1 MWREPFWGLHVTGGG
16 GQVPG
21 RHTITH
27 LWEALCQELCRDGD
41 RFDTADGGGERM
53 IWRCEKSSR
62 RPAVEF
68 NGKDDSHYNVLLCG
82 YRLSFAVCGNIFN
95 PT

>member
-41 RFDTADGGGERM
+41 RFDTAAGGGERM
-53 IWRCEKSSR
+53 I
-62 RPAVEF
+62 
-68 NGKDDSHYNVLLCG
+68 
-82 YRLSFAVCGNIFN
+82 
-95 PT
+95 